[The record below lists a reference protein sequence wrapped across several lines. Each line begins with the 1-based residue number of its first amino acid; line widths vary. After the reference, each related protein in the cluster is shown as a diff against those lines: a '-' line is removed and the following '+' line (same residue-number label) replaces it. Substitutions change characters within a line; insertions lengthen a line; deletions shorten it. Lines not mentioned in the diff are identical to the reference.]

1 MTKSKSNVETVANEV
16 VEMAGLDNTVHFVM
30 QSKGGAGKS
39 IASYLLAQ
47 HLKEQTQGDY
57 LAFDTDPNNKT
68 LTSYKSLNVT
78 PINLI
83 NERTEMIDQSK
94 FDILIEKIMSQES
107 PSVIDTGSGEFIN
120 IVNYINTSSILEI
133 LEEAGKTV
141 YIHVI
146 VNFGQSMKD
155 TLISFITLLQ
165 NFPNAK
171 YVIWKNEYYG
181 YSETPLE
188 EVKLIKDNANSIHG
202 FVTLEKLNADT
213 HEKDFL
219 SMIKQGLTFDDVIL
233 DGKGDFG
240 IINKSRL
247 KKLKAVYLDQLSKLF

>member
-1 MTKSKSNVETVANEV
+1 MTKSKSNVQAVNEV

-47 HLKEQTQGDY
+47 FLKEQTQNDY
-57 LAFDTDPNNKT
+57 LAYDTDPNNKT

-94 FDILIEKIMSQES
+94 FDILIEKIISHES

-133 LEEAGKTV
+133 LEDSGKTV

-188 EVKLIKDNANSIHG
+188 EIPLIKDNASSIHG
-202 FVTLEKLNADT
+202 FVTLEKLNSDT

-219 SMIKQGLTFDDVIL
+219 SMIKQGLTFDDVII

-247 KKLKAVYLDQLSKLF
+247 KKLKAVYLDQLNKLF